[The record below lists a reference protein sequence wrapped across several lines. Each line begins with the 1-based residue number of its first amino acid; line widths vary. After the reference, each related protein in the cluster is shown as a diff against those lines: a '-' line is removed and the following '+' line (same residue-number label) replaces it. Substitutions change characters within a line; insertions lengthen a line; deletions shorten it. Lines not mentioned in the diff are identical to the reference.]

1 MTDLF
6 HSTCIEHLIGHPSQ
20 FEPLG
25 QEHIHPIVAT
35 LAENQP
41 IIVYQFRD
49 LLVWCFQS
57 EEEVRVAGVWW
68 TCMVPVTWYLAFPC
82 CAPCFR
88 LTPLP
93 TPTHLLNVNP
103 DLPSL

>member
-1 MTDLF
+1 MIGNAA
-6 HSTCIEHLIGHPSQ
+6 STLLAGTL
-20 FEPLG
+20 PLEVFG
-25 QEHIHPIVAT
+25 CHVSSLTSAT

-49 LLVWCFQS
+49 LCVWCFQS
-57 EEEVRVAGVWW
+57 EEEVKVAGVWW

-82 CAPCFR
+82 CAPCFI